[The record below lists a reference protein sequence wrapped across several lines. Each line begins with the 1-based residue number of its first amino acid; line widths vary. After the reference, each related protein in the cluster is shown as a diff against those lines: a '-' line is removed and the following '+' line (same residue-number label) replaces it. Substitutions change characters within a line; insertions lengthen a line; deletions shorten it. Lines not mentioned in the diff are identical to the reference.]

1 MKHLKNE
8 KGVTGV
14 DITIAIILI
23 TIFVAIIAT
32 LFFNIRRTSSDI
44 ERRTQATAYAVSI
57 IEQIKANGFDDLP
70 TVSDGTNI
78 ITGYEDKYIQ
88 DNGVDTPYYQ
98 TIRVEDYSEIVES
111 TGEEEI
117 QPDVVKKI
125 TVTIAYKSG
134 NENQEISLSTS
145 MSKDT

>member
-23 TIFVAIIAT
+23 TIFVAIITT
-32 LFFNIRRTSSDI
+32 LFFNIRKTSSDI

-57 IEQIKANGFDDLP
+57 IEQIKANGFDALP

-98 TIRVEDYSEIVES
+98 TIRVEDYSEIAES

>member
-32 LFFNIRRTSSDI
+32 LFFNIRKTSSDI

-57 IEQIKANGFDDLP
+57 IEQIKANGFETLP

-98 TIRVEDYSEIVES
+98 TIRVEDYSEIIES

-117 QPDVVKKI
+117 QSDVVKKI

>member
-1 MKHLKNE
+1 MKYLKNE

-32 LFFNIRRTSSDI
+32 LFFNIRKTSSDI

-57 IEQIKANGFDDLP
+57 IEQIKANGFEALP
-70 TVSDGTNI
+70 TVSDDTNI

-98 TIRVEDYSEIVES
+98 TIRVEDYSEIAES

>member
-1 MKHLKNE
+1 MKYLKNE

-32 LFFNIRRTSSDI
+32 LFFNIRKTSSDI

-57 IEQIKANGFDDLP
+57 IEQIKANGFDALP

-117 QPDVVKKI
+117 QSDVVKKI

>member
-1 MKHLKNE
+1 MKYLKNE

-32 LFFNIRRTSSDI
+32 LFFNIRKTSSDI

-57 IEQIKANGFDDLP
+57 IEQIKANGFEALP

-98 TIRVEDYSEIVES
+98 TIRVEDYSEIIES

-117 QPDVVKKI
+117 QSDVVKKI

>member
-1 MKHLKNE
+1 MKYLKNE

-32 LFFNIRRTSSDI
+32 LFFNIRKTSSDI

-57 IEQIKANGFDDLP
+57 IEQIKANGFDALP

-98 TIRVEDYSEIVES
+98 TIRVEDYSEIIES

-117 QPDVVKKI
+117 QSDVVKKI

>member
-1 MKHLKNE
+1 MKYLKNE

-32 LFFNIRRTSSDI
+32 LFFNIRKTSSDI

-57 IEQIKANGFDDLP
+57 IEQIKANGFEALP

-117 QPDVVKKI
+117 QSDVVKKI

>member
-1 MKHLKNE
+1 MKYLKNE

-32 LFFNIRRTSSDI
+32 LFFNIRKTSSDI

-57 IEQIKANGFDDLP
+57 IEQIKANGFDALP

-98 TIRVEDYSEIVES
+98 IIRVEDYSEIVES

>member
-32 LFFNIRRTSSDI
+32 LFFNIRKTSSDI

-57 IEQIKANGFDDLP
+57 IEQIKANGFEALP

-98 TIRVEDYSEIVES
+98 TIRVEDYSEIIES

-117 QPDVVKKI
+117 QSDVVKKI

>member
-1 MKHLKNE
+1 MKKMKSE

-14 DITIAIILI
+14 DITVAIILI

-32 LFFNIRRTSSDI
+32 LFFNIQKTSSDI
-44 ERRTQATAYAVSI
+44 ERRTEATAYAVSI
-57 IEQIKANGFDDLP
+57 IEQIKANGFDSLP

-98 TIRVEDYSEIVES
+98 TIRVEDYSEIAES

-134 NENQEISLSTS
+134 NENKEISLSTS
-145 MSKDT
+145 MSTET

>member
-57 IEQIKANGFDDLP
+57 IEQIKANGFDALP

-98 TIRVEDYSEIVES
+98 TIRVEDYSEIIES

-117 QPDVVKKI
+117 QSDVVKKI

>member
-1 MKHLKNE
+1 MKYLKNE

-57 IEQIKANGFDDLP
+57 IEQIKANGFEALP

-98 TIRVEDYSEIVES
+98 TIRVEDYSEIIES

-117 QPDVVKKI
+117 QPDVVKKN